1 VYPYYHR
8 KYVFV
13 SLGGYWPFWYRHAR
27 YYWYGCHPYAWYGY
41 YPIARE
47 VRGEPYNY
55 YTYNYYYDDGAYT
68 GDGTAVVDHTTFE
81 DVRERLA
88 QQAAEGP
95 EQETLADR
103 YFDDG
108 VKAFESG
115 DYAQAAELFAKAM
128 ELAPDD
134 MVLPFAYSQ
143 ALFAMEEYSEAV
155 EVLWAALANVSP
167 EKEGVFYPRGL
178 YSGDDVLLEQI
189 DRLARKAEL
198 YSFDGD
204 LQLLLGY
211 HLLGIGEIDEAV
223 GPLRL
228 ANQDLDNASSAAVL
242 LSLAEK
248 LRVKKSESE
257 VTDE

>member
-13 SLGGYWPFWYRHAR
+13 SLGGYWPFWYRHTR

-41 YPIARE
+41 YPIARL
-47 VRGEPYNY
+47 VGGETYNY
-55 YTYNYYYDDGAYT
+55 YTYNYYYDNGTSGADYT
-68 GDGTAVVDHTTFE
+68 GAVDHTTFA

-88 QQAAEGP
+88 QRAAEEP
-95 EQETLADR
+95 DEETPADR

-115 DYAQAAELFAKAM
+115 DYARAAETFAKAM
-128 ELAPDD
+128 EFAPDD

-155 EVLWAALANVSP
+155 EVLWSALSKVSP

-178 YSGDDVLLEQI
+178 YAEDDVLFKQI
-189 DRLARKAEL
+189 DRLAGKAAL

-211 HLLGIGEIDEAV
+211 HLLGIGEIEEAI
-223 GPLRL
+223 GALRL

-248 LRVKKSESE
+248 LQAEKSKSE
-257 VTDE
+257 